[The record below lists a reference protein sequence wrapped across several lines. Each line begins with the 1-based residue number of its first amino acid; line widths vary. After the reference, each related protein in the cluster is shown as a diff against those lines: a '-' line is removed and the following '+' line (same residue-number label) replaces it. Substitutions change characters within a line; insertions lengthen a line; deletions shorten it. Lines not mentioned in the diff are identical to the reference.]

1 LITSCLSI
9 KKKDRPKI
17 LDIINMPFVKKRIIQ
32 YIKDTLNADNLSTLT
47 DLDDLVVDSLKEQ
60 A

>member
-1 LITSCLSI
+1 MITSCLSI

>member
-1 LITSCLSI
+1 
-9 KKKDRPKI
+9 
-17 LDIINMPFVKKRIIQ
+17 MPFVKKRIIQ